1 MTEVEVI
8 LFDDAAALADA
19 AASSCLLRLSHL
31 LAEKAEVHLVL
42 TGGTVGIATLA
53 AMASN
58 PLCST
63 VDFGKVHFW
72 WGDERFVA
80 RNSGDRNEV
89 QAREALLSKISV
101 DELKVHSFPA
111 SDEGLTLEQA
121 AEVFKQELSKFA
133 IAGAGF
139 PHFDIVFLGMG
150 PDGHVASLFPGR
162 DLPAAGVTVIV
173 EHDSPKPPSQRL
185 SCSYE
190 TLNSADAVWF
200 TVASADKADAVA
212 IAFSEESDSLP
223 VGRVR
228 GQLETVWFVD
238 AAAASKI

>member
-1 MTEVEVI
+1 M
-8 LFDDAAALADA
+8 
-19 AASSCLLRLSHL
+19 
-31 LAEKAEVHLVL
+31 
-42 TGGTVGIATLA
+42 
-53 AMASN
+53 
-58 PLCST
+58 
-63 VDFGKVHFW
+63 
-72 WGDERFVA
+72 
-80 RNSGDRNEV
+80 
-89 QAREALLSKISV
+89 
-101 DELKVHSFPA
+101 HSFPA
-111 SDEGLTLEQA
+111 SDEGITLEQA

-162 DLPAAGVTVIV
+162 ELPSAGVTVIA

-185 SCSYE
+185 SFSFE